1 MFRQFLERLRMNL
14 LRFMAGRCGIDQLN
28 FCLVVMS
35 LVINLIT
42 SLLFRH
48 PVAYMILRLI
58 SLALSFWFLFRF
70 LSRNTSK
77 RWAENQKFL
86 VYFNRVR
93 GEAEEAKVRFRN
105 RKVYLYCRCP
115 KCGQKIRLPRGRG
128 KIMARCPKCQQE
140 FERRT

>member
-1 MFRQFLERLRMNL
+1 MFRQFLEQLRIGL
-14 LRFMAGRCGIDQLN
+14 VRFMAGRCGVDQLN
-28 FCLVVMS
+28 TCLVLAS
-35 LVINLIT
+35 LVINLMG
-42 SLLFRH
+42 SLMVRH
-48 PVAYMILRLI
+48 PVPYTILRLI
-58 SLALSFWFLFRF
+58 SIALSFWFLFRF

-86 VYFNRVR
+86 VYFSRVQ
-93 GEAEEAKVRFRN
+93 GEAREAKVRFQN